1 MKGKKE
7 EKKTILLNAEISRE
21 VKERLDRYCQSEGL
35 KIRAVVEK
43 ALDEYLRSKG
53 Y

>member
-1 MKGKKE
+1 MKEKKE
-7 EKKTILLNAEISRE
+7 TVLLNAEISKQ
-21 VKERLDRYCQSEGL
+21 VKERLDRYCKSEGL

-43 ALDEYLRSKG
+43 ALDEYLKSKG

>member
-1 MKGKKE
+1 MKGGKE
-7 EKKTILLNAEISRE
+7 TVLLNAEISKQ
-21 VKERLDRYCQSEGL
+21 VKERLDKYCKTEGL

-43 ALDEYLRSKG
+43 ALDEYLKSRG

>member
-1 MKGKKE
+1 MKEGKE
-7 EKKTILLNAEISRE
+7 TVLLNAEISKQ
-21 VKERLDRYCQSEGL
+21 VKERLEKYCKTEGL

-43 ALDEYLRSKG
+43 ALDEYLKSKG